1 MKNGVDA
8 PGPAHRDSS
17 GFGAPV
23 KAPGHGAVF
32 AAAMVAVVFFALTAP
47 LTRAITPAFDPML
60 LGMRPAP
67 AALAAV
73 PLILILRL
81 KGPSGAHEWLLL
93 GISAA
98 GSFLAF
104 PLLFSL
110 GQALTSAT
118 HGGLIQAAMP
128 IFTGLAVAFV
138 ERRRPGRFWWLGAAL
153 AFAGEGVLVLFRD
166 SAPERASSLSGDLL
180 ILAASALSA
189 SAYIAG
195 ARLAARITAL
205 NATLWCVAAAG
216 LAVMPFAAFRAID
229 VPWSSFGWGMW
240 ASLVTLS
247 YGPML
252 LAFIAWFWALAKGGV
267 RRVAV
272 FQFLVPPLSV
282 LISVVFLGERLTLPL
297 IVAMAA
303 IFGGIWL
310 ARRGGPQA

>member
-1 MKNGVDA
+1 MNSGLDA
-8 PGPAHRDSS
+8 PAKAPRNSS
-17 GFGAPV
+17 GSGAPA
-23 KAPGHGAVF
+23 KIPGHGAIF

-67 AALAAV
+67 AALAAL

-81 KGPSGAHEWLLL
+81 RGPRDAHEWKLLAV
-93 GISAA
+93 SAA

-110 GQALTSAT
+110 GQARTSAT
-118 HGGLIQAAMP
+118 HGALIQAAMP
-128 IFTGLAVAFV
+128 IFTGLAVACV
-138 ERRRPGRFWWLGAAL
+138 DRRRPGGFWWLGAAL

-166 SAPERASSLSGDLL
+166 SGPERATSISGDLL
-180 ILAASALSA
+180 IFSAAALSA
-189 SAYIAG
+189 AAYVAG
-195 ARLAARITAL
+195 ARLAARISAL
-205 NATLWCVAAAG
+205 NATLWCVSAAG
-216 LAVMPFAAFRAID
+216 LAVLPFAAIRATA
-229 VPWSSFGWGMW
+229 VPWVSFSWGMW

-267 RRVAV
+267 RRVAL
-272 FQFLVPPLSV
+272 FQFLVPPLAV

-310 ARRGGPQA
+310 ARRGAP

>member
-1 MKNGVDA
+1 LNRGSAA
-8 PGPAHRDSS
+8 PA
-17 GFGAPV
+17 
-23 KAPGHGAVF
+23 KAPHQGAIF

-47 LTRAITPAFDPML
+47 LTRAITPAFDPLL

-93 GISAA
+93 AVSAA
-98 GSFLAF
+98 FSFLAF

-110 GQALTSAT
+110 GQARTSAI
-118 HGGLIQAAMP
+118 HGGLIQASMP
-128 IFTGLAVAFV
+128 IFTGLTVAIV
-138 ERRRPGRFWWLGAAL
+138 ERRRPGGFWWLGAAL

-166 SAPERASSLSGDLL
+166 SGPERIASLSGDLL

-189 SAYIAG
+189 GAYVAG

-205 NATLWCVAAAG
+205 NATMWCVGAAG
-216 LAVMPFAAFRAID
+216 LAVMPFAAFRAIS
-229 VPWSSFGWGMW
+229 VPWSSFDLGMW
-240 ASLVTLS
+240 ASLITLS

-282 LISVVFLGERLTLPL
+282 LISVVFLGERLTPPL

-310 ARRGGPQA
+310 ARRGGPQASAAEQQKLEPRS

>member
-1 MKNGVDA
+1 MNSGFDA
-8 PGPAHRDSS
+8 PGQAPGDNTGSRVPA
-17 GFGAPV
+17 
-23 KAPGHGAVF
+23 KAPPQGAIF
-32 AAAMVAVVFFALTAP
+32 GAAMVAVVFFALTAP
-47 LTRAITPAFDPML
+47 LTRAITPAFDPIL

-73 PLILILRL
+73 PLILILRI
-81 KGPSGAHEWLLL
+81 KGPGNAREWLLL
-93 GISAA
+93 AVSATF
-98 GSFLAF
+98 SFLAF
-104 PLLFSL
+104 PLLFTL
-110 GQALTSAT
+110 GQARTSAT
-118 HGGLIQAAMP
+118 HGGLIQASMP
-128 IFTGLAVAFV
+128 IFTGLAFAIV
-138 ERRRPGRFWWLGAAL
+138 ERRRPGGFWWLGAAL

-166 SAPERASSLSGDLL
+166 SGPERASSLSGDLL
-180 ILAASALSA
+180 ILSASALSA
-189 SAYIAG
+189 SAYVAG

-205 NATLWCVAAAG
+205 NATLWCVGAAG
-216 LAVMPFAAFRAID
+216 LAVLPFAAVRAIS

-240 ASLVTLS
+240 ACLITLS

-303 IFGGIWL
+303 IFGGIAL
-310 ARRGGPQA
+310 ARRVNP